1 MSEPIRVG
9 VVGFGLAGRVF
20 HAAVV
25 HATPG
30 LELACI
36 VQRSGNEAAETYPQV
51 RIARSLDEL
60 LSDPSITLVVV
71 ATPNDTHFDLARQ
84 CLLANRAVVIDKP
97 FTVTSEEAAE
107 LIRLARQRELLL
119 TAYQS
124 RRWDGDFKT
133 VRDLLASE
141 QLGRL
146 VTFESHFDRFRQ
158 QPKPGAWRESTRLGG
173 GILFDLGSH
182 LIDQALRLFG
192 LPQSLYADVRTER
205 EGFVTD
211 DAFDLELSYPRL
223 RVWLR
228 STMSA
233 LAAGPRFTAHGTAG
247 SFVKYG
253 IDPQEDAIKR
263 GEMIGSPRWGE
274 DAESDWGTLK
284 LATGEARRV
293 PTQPGDYR
301 ELYANVRDAL
311 LGRAALEVRPED
323 AWRTARM
330 IELARESSAQGRRLL
345 VDFGPEP

>member
-36 VQRSGNEAAETYPQV
+36 VQRSGNEAAEAYPQM

-60 LSDPSITLVVV
+60 LSDLSIRLVVV

-84 CLLANRAVVIDKP
+84 CLLAGRAVVIDKP

-107 LIRLARQRELLL
+107 LIRLARQRNLLL

-182 LIDQALRLFG
+182 LIDQALTLFG
-192 LPQSLYADVRTER
+192 LPQNLYADVRTER

-211 DAFDLELSYPRL
+211 DAFDLELTYPRL

-233 LAAGPRFTAHGTAG
+233 LAAGPRFAAHGTAG

-263 GEMIGSPRWGE
+263 GEVIGSKHWGE

-284 LATGEARRV
+284 LAAGDTQRV
-293 PTQPGDYR
+293 PTRPGDYR

-311 LGRAALEVRPED
+311 LGRAELEVRPED

-330 IELARESSAQGRRLL
+330 IELARESSAQGKRLP
-345 VDFGPEP
+345 VEFGPEP